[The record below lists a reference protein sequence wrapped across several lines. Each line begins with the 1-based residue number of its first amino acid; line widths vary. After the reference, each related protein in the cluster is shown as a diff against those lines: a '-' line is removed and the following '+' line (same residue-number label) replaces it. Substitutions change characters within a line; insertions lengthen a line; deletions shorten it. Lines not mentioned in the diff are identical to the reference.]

1 MYLGASSGINFG
13 ESFVL
18 TPDDLEEAIFVRPV
32 GKKVEIFESDVEA
45 ILNFLR
51 TGEKPPVYWNITPK
65 NENFFDW
72 SKQCSDEEWIKWK
85 NKVRLFIIPSSI
97 YILGERMVSKVRQLK
112 EHGWVIA
119 VGHSHSRGGGDVL
132 AKMLGIDL
140 KNCMKPVIEE
150 GDAKK
155 FDQSV
160 LEFFTNLYFST
171 MLVHEDPLS
180 RDYEMKKKI
189 IEWLA
194 ENMAARLTRLFAN
207 YWAFVRGQVPS
218 GCWNTSH
225 MDSWIMAMYF
235 CLFGLWQIQNAPEEL
250 QEELEEALF
259 NIIMI
264 IVYGDDHAWNKGEGV
279 SAQYFSADEF
289 ARFCKKYFDVD
300 VRDLVTGATFLSD
313 TFDGFL
319 VRKGLTFLRHQF
331 IMNPEK
337 GQGQCNFIPFREW
350 REFLIRAVWG
360 RETSSR
366 DCLSVMMSC
375 IGHAYGTYASN
386 YPAYRRLFLLFESLV
401 QISGVSPHIS
411 LKEAIGRQ
419 THDDLKKLR
428 QIGISPEEVLRGFPS
443 WKTLIAKNVMDWNYH
458 ETVHDNIDHD
468 YYGTEMVL

>member
-1 MYLGASSGINFG
+1 
-13 ESFVL
+13 
-18 TPDDLEEAIFVRPV
+18 
-32 GKKVEIFESDVEA
+32 
-45 ILNFLR
+45 
-51 TGEKPPVYWNITPK
+51 
-65 NENFFDW
+65 
-72 SKQCSDEEWIKWK
+72 
-85 NKVRLFIIPSSI
+85 
-97 YILGERMVSKVRQLK
+97 MVSKVRQLK

>member
-1 MYLGASSGINFG
+1 MVGLLRLVILIAEEG
-13 ESFVL
+13 EMF
-18 TPDDLEEAIFVRPV
+18 
-32 GKKVEIFESDVEA
+32 
-45 ILNFLR
+45 
-51 TGEKPPVYWNITPK
+51 
-65 NENFFDW
+65 
-72 SKQCSDEEWIKWK
+72 
-85 NKVRLFIIPSSI
+85 
-97 YILGERMVSKVRQLK
+97 
-112 EHGWVIA
+112 
-119 VGHSHSRGGGDVL
+119 L

-250 QEELEEALF
+250 QEELEESLF

-401 QISGVSPHIS
+401 QISGVSPHTS

-443 WKTLIAKNVMDWNYH
+443 WKTLISKNVMDWNYH